1 MPVRRSLKNVVHNY
15 TEPQVKVREATSNDP
30 WGPSS
35 SLMTEIADLTYH
47 VVAFSEI
54 MSMIWKRL
62 NDHGKNWRHVY
73 KSLVLLDY
81 IIKTGSERVAQ
92 QCKENIF
99 AIQTLKDFQFIDRD
113 GKDQGVNVREKS
125 KQLVALLKDDDR
137 LKQERQR
144 ALKAK
149 ERFAQANT
157 GIGSSSPQ
165 LFSESQ
171 EGKGASSSPYRADD
185 TNFGD
190 VGPAS
195 EATAGTPPG
204 ISSDIEQARPQTHG
218 EEELQ
223 LQLALAMSKEEADQ
237 VSKEMAQVK
246 SQPGAAQGPPGPP
259 APAPA
264 AAPQP
269 PAEDDDIQL
278 RYVLAM
284 SKGEAEKEERMRRG
298 DDVRLQM
305 ALEESQKEN
314 SKEELNQS
322 SLLDLADTT
331 PPGHAADPWGGPAPA
346 NNSAPQPIRQTDPWG
361 GGATISA
368 PASATN
374 MAAVA
379 QADPW
384 GSSSPPAQ
392 PKSAP
397 PPIQQADPWG
407 GGSTSQP
414 SSQSQSPWG
423 SPAISSSAPVSS
435 TSFDAFGNSS
445 QTASND
451 LDGFDLLGSRS
462 TGGSGDLLG
471 GGVSL
476 QNNVGPFNMM
486 GLDQGLPMQPGGKQ
500 KTPETF
506 LGENSSLVNL
516 DNLISQPAAPP
527 PVLPPPAQPAVT
539 NPFLGIAPPSQPLS
553 QPPPAAKPVSNP
565 FQAQMV
571 RPPTINQMRSPPGP
585 PVQPGLVGLG
595 GADGLPQPL
604 LPMGTTAQPA
614 QPTNPFLHDGA
625 GPGFTH
631 AAGRQAEDA
640 GDLPWRELVPGEPGQ
655 PDQPA
660 RRPATRATAAG
671 ATSRH
676 EPLPWDRATLS
687 TALAT
692 ASGSQAGQQP
702 IPGSD
707 GQTAHYKPDALAART
722 ARAAGTGRTGR
733 CGRPPTTAPPHGN
746 HSTAGAANQPLLM
759 KLCCSAPVSSTSF
772 DAFGNSSQTASN
784 DLDGFDL
791 LGSRST
797 GGSGDLL
804 GGGVSSQNNVDAF
817 NMMGLDQGL
826 PMQPGGKQKTPETFL
841 GENSSLV
848 NLDNLISQPAAPPP
862 VLPPP
867 AQPAVT
873 NPFLGIA
880 PPSQPL
886 SQPPPASKPVSNPF
900 QAQMVRPPTIN
911 QMRSPPGPPVQ
922 PGLVG
927 LGGADGLPQPLLP
940 MGTTAQPAQPTNP
953 FL

>member
-171 EGKGASSSPYRADD
+171 EGKGASSSPYRA
-185 TNFGD
+185 
-190 VGPAS
+190 
-195 EATAGTPPG
+195 GTPPG

-237 VSKEMAQVK
+237 VGKE
-246 SQPGAAQGPPGPP
+246 
-259 APAPA
+259 
-264 AAPQP
+264 
-269 PAEDDDIQL
+269 
-278 RYVLAM
+278 
-284 SKGEAEKEERMRRG
+284 EERMRRG

-331 PPGHAADPWGGPAPA
+331 PPGHAADPWGAPAPA
-346 NNSAPQPIRQTDPWG
+346 NNSAPQPIRQADPWG
-361 GGATISA
+361 GGGASISA
-368 PASATN
+368 PPSATN
-374 MAAVA
+374 MAAAA

-435 TSFDAFGNSS
+435 TSFDAFGNPP
-445 QTASND
+445 ANND

-471 GGVSL
+471 GGVAGQ
-476 QNNVGPFNMM
+476 QNSGGAFNMM
-486 GLDQGLPMQPGGKQ
+486 GLDMGLPMQGGKQ

-516 DNLISQPAAPP
+516 DNLISAPAAPP
-527 PVLPPPAQPAVT
+527 PQLPPPVQPAGT
-539 NPFLGIAPPSQPLS
+539 NPFLGVAPPGLPQPLSQPPLS

-565 FQAQMV
+565 FQAQVV

-585 PVQPGLVGLG
+585 PVQPGLQGLG
-595 GADGLPQPL
+595 GADLLPQPL
-604 LPMGTTAQPA
+604 LPMGNSAQQV
-614 QPTNPFLHDGA
+614 QPTNPFL
-625 GPGFTH
+625 
-631 AAGRQAEDA
+631 
-640 GDLPWRELVPGEPGQ
+640 
-655 PDQPA
+655 
-660 RRPATRATAAG
+660 
-671 ATSRH
+671 
-676 EPLPWDRATLS
+676 
-687 TALAT
+687 
-692 ASGSQAGQQP
+692 
-702 IPGSD
+702 
-707 GQTAHYKPDALAART
+707 
-722 ARAAGTGRTGR
+722 
-733 CGRPPTTAPPHGN
+733 
-746 HSTAGAANQPLLM
+746 
-759 KLCCSAPVSSTSF
+759 
-772 DAFGNSSQTASN
+772 
-784 DLDGFDL
+784 
-791 LGSRST
+791 
-797 GGSGDLL
+797 
-804 GGGVSSQNNVDAF
+804 
-817 NMMGLDQGL
+817 
-826 PMQPGGKQKTPETFL
+826 
-841 GENSSLV
+841 
-848 NLDNLISQPAAPPP
+848 
-862 VLPPP
+862 
-867 AQPAVT
+867 
-873 NPFLGIA
+873 
-880 PPSQPL
+880 
-886 SQPPPASKPVSNPF
+886 
-900 QAQMVRPPTIN
+900 
-911 QMRSPPGPPVQ
+911 
-922 PGLVG
+922 
-927 LGGADGLPQPLLP
+927 
-940 MGTTAQPAQPTNP
+940 
-953 FL
+953 

>member
-237 VSKEMAQVK
+237 MSQVK
-246 SQPGAAQGPPGPP
+246 PAPGATPAPPAGPPT
-259 APAPA
+259 PA
-264 AAPQP
+264 AAPPQPQP

-331 PPGHAADPWGGPAPA
+331 PPGHAADPWGAPAPA
-346 NNSAPQPIRQTDPWG
+346 NNSAPQPIRQADPWG
-361 GGATISA
+361 GGGASISA
-368 PASATN
+368 PPSATN
-374 MAAVA
+374 MAAAA

-435 TSFDAFGNSS
+435 TSFDAFGNPP
-445 QTASND
+445 ANND

-471 GGVSL
+471 GGVAGQ
-476 QNNVGPFNMM
+476 QNSGGAFNMM
-486 GLDQGLPMQPGGKQ
+486 GLDMGLPMQGGKQ

-516 DNLISQPAAPP
+516 DNLISAPAAPP
-527 PVLPPPAQPAVT
+527 PQLPPPVQPAGT
-539 NPFLGIAPPSQPLS
+539 NPFLGVAPPGLPQPLSQPPLS

-565 FQAQMV
+565 FQAQVV

-585 PVQPGLVGLG
+585 PVQPGLQGLG
-595 GADGLPQPL
+595 GADLLPQPL
-604 LPMGTTAQPA
+604 LPMGNSAQQV
-614 QPTNPFLHDGA
+614 QPTNPFL
-625 GPGFTH
+625 
-631 AAGRQAEDA
+631 
-640 GDLPWRELVPGEPGQ
+640 
-655 PDQPA
+655 
-660 RRPATRATAAG
+660 
-671 ATSRH
+671 
-676 EPLPWDRATLS
+676 
-687 TALAT
+687 
-692 ASGSQAGQQP
+692 
-702 IPGSD
+702 
-707 GQTAHYKPDALAART
+707 
-722 ARAAGTGRTGR
+722 
-733 CGRPPTTAPPHGN
+733 
-746 HSTAGAANQPLLM
+746 
-759 KLCCSAPVSSTSF
+759 
-772 DAFGNSSQTASN
+772 
-784 DLDGFDL
+784 
-791 LGSRST
+791 
-797 GGSGDLL
+797 
-804 GGGVSSQNNVDAF
+804 
-817 NMMGLDQGL
+817 
-826 PMQPGGKQKTPETFL
+826 
-841 GENSSLV
+841 
-848 NLDNLISQPAAPPP
+848 
-862 VLPPP
+862 
-867 AQPAVT
+867 
-873 NPFLGIA
+873 
-880 PPSQPL
+880 
-886 SQPPPASKPVSNPF
+886 
-900 QAQMVRPPTIN
+900 
-911 QMRSPPGPPVQ
+911 
-922 PGLVG
+922 
-927 LGGADGLPQPLLP
+927 
-940 MGTTAQPAQPTNP
+940 
-953 FL
+953 

>member
-125 KQLVALLKDDDR
+125 KQLVALLKDDER

-165 LFSESQ
+165 LFSETQ

-237 VSKEMAQVK
+237 
-246 SQPGAAQGPPGPP
+246 
-259 APAPA
+259 
-264 AAPQP
+264 
-269 PAEDDDIQL
+269 
-278 RYVLAM
+278 
-284 SKGEAEKEERMRRG
+284 EERMRRG

-331 PPGHAADPWGGPAPA
+331 PPGPAADPWGAPAPA
-346 NNSAPQPIRQTDPWG
+346 NNSAPQPIRQADPWGG

-374 MAAVA
+374 MSSLA

-445 QTASND
+445 QPAAND

-471 GGVSL
+471 GGGVSL
-476 QNNVGPFNMM
+476 QNNSGGVGAFNMM
-486 GLDQGLPMQPGGKQ
+486 GLDQGLPMQQGSK

-516 DNLISQPAAPP
+516 DNLISAPAAPP
-527 PVLPPPAQPAVT
+527 PQLPPPVQPAGT
-539 NPFLGIAPPSQPLS
+539 NPFLGIAPPPQPVA
-553 QPPPAAKPVSNP
+553 QPAPAKPVSNP

-585 PVQPGLVGLG
+585 PAQPGLVGLG
-595 GADGLPQPL
+595 GTDGLPQPL
-604 LPMGTTAQPA
+604 LPMGNTAQPA
-614 QPTNPFLHDGA
+614 QPTNPFL
-625 GPGFTH
+625 
-631 AAGRQAEDA
+631 
-640 GDLPWRELVPGEPGQ
+640 
-655 PDQPA
+655 
-660 RRPATRATAAG
+660 
-671 ATSRH
+671 
-676 EPLPWDRATLS
+676 
-687 TALAT
+687 
-692 ASGSQAGQQP
+692 
-702 IPGSD
+702 
-707 GQTAHYKPDALAART
+707 
-722 ARAAGTGRTGR
+722 
-733 CGRPPTTAPPHGN
+733 
-746 HSTAGAANQPLLM
+746 
-759 KLCCSAPVSSTSF
+759 
-772 DAFGNSSQTASN
+772 
-784 DLDGFDL
+784 
-791 LGSRST
+791 
-797 GGSGDLL
+797 
-804 GGGVSSQNNVDAF
+804 
-817 NMMGLDQGL
+817 
-826 PMQPGGKQKTPETFL
+826 
-841 GENSSLV
+841 
-848 NLDNLISQPAAPPP
+848 
-862 VLPPP
+862 
-867 AQPAVT
+867 
-873 NPFLGIA
+873 
-880 PPSQPL
+880 
-886 SQPPPASKPVSNPF
+886 
-900 QAQMVRPPTIN
+900 
-911 QMRSPPGPPVQ
+911 
-922 PGLVG
+922 
-927 LGGADGLPQPLLP
+927 
-940 MGTTAQPAQPTNP
+940 
-953 FL
+953 

>member
-125 KQLVALLKDDDR
+125 KQLVALLKDDER

-165 LFSESQ
+165 LFSETQ
-171 EGKGASSSPYRADD
+171 EGKGASSSPYR
-185 TNFGD
+185 
-190 VGPAS
+190 
-195 EATAGTPPG
+195 GTPPG

-237 VSKEMAQVK
+237 VSKE
-246 SQPGAAQGPPGPP
+246 
-259 APAPA
+259 
-264 AAPQP
+264 
-269 PAEDDDIQL
+269 
-278 RYVLAM
+278 
-284 SKGEAEKEERMRRG
+284 EERMRRG

-331 PPGHAADPWGGPAPA
+331 PPGPAADPWGAPAPA
-346 NNSAPQPIRQTDPWG
+346 NNSAPQPIRQADPWGG

-374 MAAVA
+374 MSSLA

-445 QTASND
+445 QPAAND

-471 GGVSL
+471 GGGVSL
-476 QNNVGPFNMM
+476 QNNSGGVGAFNMM
-486 GLDQGLPMQPGGKQ
+486 GLDQGLPMQQGSK

-516 DNLISQPAAPP
+516 DNLISAPAAPP
-527 PVLPPPAQPAVT
+527 PQLPPPVQPAGT
-539 NPFLGIAPPSQPLS
+539 NPFLGIAPPPQPVA
-553 QPPPAAKPVSNP
+553 QPAPAKPVSNP

-585 PVQPGLVGLG
+585 PAQPGLVGLG
-595 GADGLPQPL
+595 GTDGLPQPL
-604 LPMGTTAQPA
+604 LPMGNTAQPA
-614 QPTNPFLHDGA
+614 QPTNPFL
-625 GPGFTH
+625 
-631 AAGRQAEDA
+631 
-640 GDLPWRELVPGEPGQ
+640 
-655 PDQPA
+655 
-660 RRPATRATAAG
+660 
-671 ATSRH
+671 
-676 EPLPWDRATLS
+676 
-687 TALAT
+687 
-692 ASGSQAGQQP
+692 
-702 IPGSD
+702 
-707 GQTAHYKPDALAART
+707 
-722 ARAAGTGRTGR
+722 
-733 CGRPPTTAPPHGN
+733 
-746 HSTAGAANQPLLM
+746 
-759 KLCCSAPVSSTSF
+759 
-772 DAFGNSSQTASN
+772 
-784 DLDGFDL
+784 
-791 LGSRST
+791 
-797 GGSGDLL
+797 
-804 GGGVSSQNNVDAF
+804 
-817 NMMGLDQGL
+817 
-826 PMQPGGKQKTPETFL
+826 
-841 GENSSLV
+841 
-848 NLDNLISQPAAPPP
+848 
-862 VLPPP
+862 
-867 AQPAVT
+867 
-873 NPFLGIA
+873 
-880 PPSQPL
+880 
-886 SQPPPASKPVSNPF
+886 
-900 QAQMVRPPTIN
+900 
-911 QMRSPPGPPVQ
+911 
-922 PGLVG
+922 
-927 LGGADGLPQPLLP
+927 
-940 MGTTAQPAQPTNP
+940 
-953 FL
+953 

>member
-125 KQLVALLKDDDR
+125 KQLVALLKDDER

-165 LFSESQ
+165 LFSETQ

-195 EATAGTPPG
+195 EATGTPPG

-246 SQPGAAQGPPGPP
+246 SQPAAASGPP
-259 APAPA
+259 APATA
-264 AAPQP
+264 ASQP
-269 PAEDDDIQL
+269 PAEEDDIQL

-331 PPGHAADPWGGPAPA
+331 PPGPAADPWGAPAPA
-346 NNSAPQPIRQTDPWG
+346 NNSAPQPIRQADPWGG

-374 MAAVA
+374 MSSLA

-445 QTASND
+445 QPAAND

-471 GGVSL
+471 GGGVSL
-476 QNNVGPFNMM
+476 QNNSGGVGAFNMM
-486 GLDQGLPMQPGGKQ
+486 GLDQGLPMQQGSK

-516 DNLISQPAAPP
+516 DNLISAPAAPP
-527 PVLPPPAQPAVT
+527 PQLPPPVQPAGT
-539 NPFLGIAPPSQPLS
+539 NPFLGIAPPPQPVA
-553 QPPPAAKPVSNP
+553 QPAPAKPVSNP

-585 PVQPGLVGLG
+585 PAQPGLVGLG
-595 GADGLPQPL
+595 GTDGLPQPL
-604 LPMGTTAQPA
+604 LPMGNTAQPA
-614 QPTNPFLHDGA
+614 QPTNPFL
-625 GPGFTH
+625 
-631 AAGRQAEDA
+631 
-640 GDLPWRELVPGEPGQ
+640 
-655 PDQPA
+655 
-660 RRPATRATAAG
+660 
-671 ATSRH
+671 
-676 EPLPWDRATLS
+676 
-687 TALAT
+687 
-692 ASGSQAGQQP
+692 
-702 IPGSD
+702 
-707 GQTAHYKPDALAART
+707 
-722 ARAAGTGRTGR
+722 
-733 CGRPPTTAPPHGN
+733 
-746 HSTAGAANQPLLM
+746 
-759 KLCCSAPVSSTSF
+759 
-772 DAFGNSSQTASN
+772 
-784 DLDGFDL
+784 
-791 LGSRST
+791 
-797 GGSGDLL
+797 
-804 GGGVSSQNNVDAF
+804 
-817 NMMGLDQGL
+817 
-826 PMQPGGKQKTPETFL
+826 
-841 GENSSLV
+841 
-848 NLDNLISQPAAPPP
+848 
-862 VLPPP
+862 
-867 AQPAVT
+867 
-873 NPFLGIA
+873 
-880 PPSQPL
+880 
-886 SQPPPASKPVSNPF
+886 
-900 QAQMVRPPTIN
+900 
-911 QMRSPPGPPVQ
+911 
-922 PGLVG
+922 
-927 LGGADGLPQPLLP
+927 
-940 MGTTAQPAQPTNP
+940 
-953 FL
+953 

>member
-171 EGKGASSSPYRADD
+171 EGKGASSSPYRGK
-185 TNFGD
+185 T
-190 VGPAS
+190 S
-195 EATAGTPPG
+195 GTPPG

-237 VSKEMAQVK
+237 
-246 SQPGAAQGPPGPP
+246 
-259 APAPA
+259 
-264 AAPQP
+264 
-269 PAEDDDIQL
+269 
-278 RYVLAM
+278 
-284 SKGEAEKEERMRRG
+284 EERMRRG

-414 SSQSQSPWG
+414 
-423 SPAISSSAPVSS
+423 SAPVSS

-571 RPPTINQMRSPPGP
+571 RPPTINQMRSPP
-585 PVQPGLVGLG
+585 
-595 GADGLPQPL
+595 
-604 LPMGTTAQPA
+604 
-614 QPTNPFLHDGA
+614 
-625 GPGFTH
+625 
-631 AAGRQAEDA
+631 
-640 GDLPWRELVPGEPGQ
+640 
-655 PDQPA
+655 
-660 RRPATRATAAG
+660 
-671 ATSRH
+671 
-676 EPLPWDRATLS
+676 
-687 TALAT
+687 
-692 ASGSQAGQQP
+692 
-702 IPGSD
+702 
-707 GQTAHYKPDALAART
+707 
-722 ARAAGTGRTGR
+722 
-733 CGRPPTTAPPHGN
+733 
-746 HSTAGAANQPLLM
+746 
-759 KLCCSAPVSSTSF
+759 
-772 DAFGNSSQTASN
+772 
-784 DLDGFDL
+784 
-791 LGSRST
+791 
-797 GGSGDLL
+797 
-804 GGGVSSQNNVDAF
+804 
-817 NMMGLDQGL
+817 
-826 PMQPGGKQKTPETFL
+826 
-841 GENSSLV
+841 
-848 NLDNLISQPAAPPP
+848 
-862 VLPPP
+862 
-867 AQPAVT
+867 
-873 NPFLGIA
+873 
-880 PPSQPL
+880 
-886 SQPPPASKPVSNPF
+886 
-900 QAQMVRPPTIN
+900 
-911 QMRSPPGPPVQ
+911 
-922 PGLVG
+922 
-927 LGGADGLPQPLLP
+927 
-940 MGTTAQPAQPTNP
+940 
-953 FL
+953 

>member
-171 EGKGASSSPYRADD
+171 EGKGASSSPYRA
-185 TNFGD
+185 
-190 VGPAS
+190 
-195 EATAGTPPG
+195 GTPPG

-237 VSKEMAQVK
+237 
-246 SQPGAAQGPPGPP
+246 
-259 APAPA
+259 
-264 AAPQP
+264 
-269 PAEDDDIQL
+269 
-278 RYVLAM
+278 
-284 SKGEAEKEERMRRG
+284 EERMRRG

-331 PPGHAADPWGGPAPA
+331 PPGHAADPWGAPAPA
-346 NNSAPQPIRQTDPWG
+346 NNSAPQPIRQADPWG
-361 GGATISA
+361 GGGASISA
-368 PASATN
+368 PPSATN
-374 MAAVA
+374 MAAAA

-435 TSFDAFGNSS
+435 TSFDAFGNPP
-445 QTASND
+445 ANND

-471 GGVSL
+471 GGVAGQ
-476 QNNVGPFNMM
+476 QNSGGAFNMM
-486 GLDQGLPMQPGGKQ
+486 GLDMGLPMQGGKQ

-516 DNLISQPAAPP
+516 DNLISAPAAPP
-527 PVLPPPAQPAVT
+527 PQLPPPVQPAGT
-539 NPFLGIAPPSQPLS
+539 NPFLGVAPPGLPQPLSQPPLS

-565 FQAQMV
+565 FQAQVV

-585 PVQPGLVGLG
+585 PVQPGLQGLG
-595 GADGLPQPL
+595 GADLLPQPL
-604 LPMGTTAQPA
+604 LPMGNSAQQV
-614 QPTNPFLHDGA
+614 QPTNPFL
-625 GPGFTH
+625 
-631 AAGRQAEDA
+631 
-640 GDLPWRELVPGEPGQ
+640 
-655 PDQPA
+655 
-660 RRPATRATAAG
+660 
-671 ATSRH
+671 
-676 EPLPWDRATLS
+676 
-687 TALAT
+687 
-692 ASGSQAGQQP
+692 
-702 IPGSD
+702 
-707 GQTAHYKPDALAART
+707 
-722 ARAAGTGRTGR
+722 
-733 CGRPPTTAPPHGN
+733 
-746 HSTAGAANQPLLM
+746 
-759 KLCCSAPVSSTSF
+759 
-772 DAFGNSSQTASN
+772 
-784 DLDGFDL
+784 
-791 LGSRST
+791 
-797 GGSGDLL
+797 
-804 GGGVSSQNNVDAF
+804 
-817 NMMGLDQGL
+817 
-826 PMQPGGKQKTPETFL
+826 
-841 GENSSLV
+841 
-848 NLDNLISQPAAPPP
+848 
-862 VLPPP
+862 
-867 AQPAVT
+867 
-873 NPFLGIA
+873 
-880 PPSQPL
+880 
-886 SQPPPASKPVSNPF
+886 
-900 QAQMVRPPTIN
+900 
-911 QMRSPPGPPVQ
+911 
-922 PGLVG
+922 
-927 LGGADGLPQPLLP
+927 
-940 MGTTAQPAQPTNP
+940 
-953 FL
+953 

>member
-237 VSKEMAQVK
+237 VGKE
-246 SQPGAAQGPPGPP
+246 
-259 APAPA
+259 
-264 AAPQP
+264 
-269 PAEDDDIQL
+269 
-278 RYVLAM
+278 
-284 SKGEAEKEERMRRG
+284 EERMRRG

-331 PPGHAADPWGGPAPA
+331 PPGHAADPWGAPAPA
-346 NNSAPQPIRQTDPWG
+346 NNSAPQPIRQADPWG
-361 GGATISA
+361 GGGASISA
-368 PASATN
+368 PPSATN
-374 MAAVA
+374 MAAAA

-435 TSFDAFGNSS
+435 TSFDAFGNPP
-445 QTASND
+445 ANND

-471 GGVSL
+471 GGVAGQ
-476 QNNVGPFNMM
+476 QNSGGAFNMM
-486 GLDQGLPMQPGGKQ
+486 GLDMGLPMQGGKQ

-516 DNLISQPAAPP
+516 DNLISAPAAPP
-527 PVLPPPAQPAVT
+527 PQLPPPVQPAGT
-539 NPFLGIAPPSQPLS
+539 NPFLGVAPPGLPQPLSQPPLS

-565 FQAQMV
+565 FQAQVV

-585 PVQPGLVGLG
+585 PVQPGLQGLG
-595 GADGLPQPL
+595 GADLLPQPL
-604 LPMGTTAQPA
+604 LPMGNSAQQV
-614 QPTNPFLHDGA
+614 QPTNPFL
-625 GPGFTH
+625 
-631 AAGRQAEDA
+631 
-640 GDLPWRELVPGEPGQ
+640 
-655 PDQPA
+655 
-660 RRPATRATAAG
+660 
-671 ATSRH
+671 
-676 EPLPWDRATLS
+676 
-687 TALAT
+687 
-692 ASGSQAGQQP
+692 
-702 IPGSD
+702 
-707 GQTAHYKPDALAART
+707 
-722 ARAAGTGRTGR
+722 
-733 CGRPPTTAPPHGN
+733 
-746 HSTAGAANQPLLM
+746 
-759 KLCCSAPVSSTSF
+759 
-772 DAFGNSSQTASN
+772 
-784 DLDGFDL
+784 
-791 LGSRST
+791 
-797 GGSGDLL
+797 
-804 GGGVSSQNNVDAF
+804 
-817 NMMGLDQGL
+817 
-826 PMQPGGKQKTPETFL
+826 
-841 GENSSLV
+841 
-848 NLDNLISQPAAPPP
+848 
-862 VLPPP
+862 
-867 AQPAVT
+867 
-873 NPFLGIA
+873 
-880 PPSQPL
+880 
-886 SQPPPASKPVSNPF
+886 
-900 QAQMVRPPTIN
+900 
-911 QMRSPPGPPVQ
+911 
-922 PGLVG
+922 
-927 LGGADGLPQPLLP
+927 
-940 MGTTAQPAQPTNP
+940 
-953 FL
+953 

>member
-125 KQLVALLKDDDR
+125 KQLVALLKDDER

-165 LFSESQ
+165 LFSETQ

-195 EATAGTPPG
+195 EATGTPPG

-237 VSKEMAQVK
+237 
-246 SQPGAAQGPPGPP
+246 
-259 APAPA
+259 
-264 AAPQP
+264 
-269 PAEDDDIQL
+269 
-278 RYVLAM
+278 
-284 SKGEAEKEERMRRG
+284 EERMRRG

-331 PPGHAADPWGGPAPA
+331 PPGPAADPWGAPAPA
-346 NNSAPQPIRQTDPWG
+346 NNSAPQPIRQADPWGG

-374 MAAVA
+374 MSSLA

-445 QTASND
+445 QPAAND

-471 GGVSL
+471 GGGVSL
-476 QNNVGPFNMM
+476 QNNSGGVGAFNMM
-486 GLDQGLPMQPGGKQ
+486 GLDQGLPMQQGSK

-516 DNLISQPAAPP
+516 DNLISAPAAPP
-527 PVLPPPAQPAVT
+527 PQLPPPVQPAGT
-539 NPFLGIAPPSQPLS
+539 NPFLGIAPPPQPVA
-553 QPPPAAKPVSNP
+553 QPAPAKPVSNP

-585 PVQPGLVGLG
+585 PAQPGLVGLG
-595 GADGLPQPL
+595 GTDGLPQPL
-604 LPMGTTAQPA
+604 LPMGNTAQPA
-614 QPTNPFLHDGA
+614 QPTNPFL
-625 GPGFTH
+625 
-631 AAGRQAEDA
+631 
-640 GDLPWRELVPGEPGQ
+640 
-655 PDQPA
+655 
-660 RRPATRATAAG
+660 
-671 ATSRH
+671 
-676 EPLPWDRATLS
+676 
-687 TALAT
+687 
-692 ASGSQAGQQP
+692 
-702 IPGSD
+702 
-707 GQTAHYKPDALAART
+707 
-722 ARAAGTGRTGR
+722 
-733 CGRPPTTAPPHGN
+733 
-746 HSTAGAANQPLLM
+746 
-759 KLCCSAPVSSTSF
+759 
-772 DAFGNSSQTASN
+772 
-784 DLDGFDL
+784 
-791 LGSRST
+791 
-797 GGSGDLL
+797 
-804 GGGVSSQNNVDAF
+804 
-817 NMMGLDQGL
+817 
-826 PMQPGGKQKTPETFL
+826 
-841 GENSSLV
+841 
-848 NLDNLISQPAAPPP
+848 
-862 VLPPP
+862 
-867 AQPAVT
+867 
-873 NPFLGIA
+873 
-880 PPSQPL
+880 
-886 SQPPPASKPVSNPF
+886 
-900 QAQMVRPPTIN
+900 
-911 QMRSPPGPPVQ
+911 
-922 PGLVG
+922 
-927 LGGADGLPQPLLP
+927 
-940 MGTTAQPAQPTNP
+940 
-953 FL
+953 

>member
-125 KQLVALLKDDDR
+125 KQLVALLKDDER

-165 LFSESQ
+165 LFSETQ

-195 EATAGTPPG
+195 EATGTPPG

-237 VSKEMAQVK
+237 VSKE
-246 SQPGAAQGPPGPP
+246 
-259 APAPA
+259 
-264 AAPQP
+264 
-269 PAEDDDIQL
+269 
-278 RYVLAM
+278 
-284 SKGEAEKEERMRRG
+284 EERMRRG

-331 PPGHAADPWGGPAPA
+331 PPGPAADPWGAPAPA
-346 NNSAPQPIRQTDPWG
+346 NNSAPQPIRQADPWGG

-374 MAAVA
+374 MSSLA

-445 QTASND
+445 QPAAND

-471 GGVSL
+471 GGGVSL
-476 QNNVGPFNMM
+476 QNNSGGVGAFNMM
-486 GLDQGLPMQPGGKQ
+486 GLDQGLPMQQGSK

-516 DNLISQPAAPP
+516 DNLISAPAAPP
-527 PVLPPPAQPAVT
+527 PQLPPPVQPAGT
-539 NPFLGIAPPSQPLS
+539 NPFLGIAPPPQPVA
-553 QPPPAAKPVSNP
+553 QPAPAKPVSNP

-585 PVQPGLVGLG
+585 PAQPGLVGLG
-595 GADGLPQPL
+595 GTDGLPQPL
-604 LPMGTTAQPA
+604 LPMGNTAQPA
-614 QPTNPFLHDGA
+614 QPTNPFL
-625 GPGFTH
+625 
-631 AAGRQAEDA
+631 
-640 GDLPWRELVPGEPGQ
+640 
-655 PDQPA
+655 
-660 RRPATRATAAG
+660 
-671 ATSRH
+671 
-676 EPLPWDRATLS
+676 
-687 TALAT
+687 
-692 ASGSQAGQQP
+692 
-702 IPGSD
+702 
-707 GQTAHYKPDALAART
+707 
-722 ARAAGTGRTGR
+722 
-733 CGRPPTTAPPHGN
+733 
-746 HSTAGAANQPLLM
+746 
-759 KLCCSAPVSSTSF
+759 
-772 DAFGNSSQTASN
+772 
-784 DLDGFDL
+784 
-791 LGSRST
+791 
-797 GGSGDLL
+797 
-804 GGGVSSQNNVDAF
+804 
-817 NMMGLDQGL
+817 
-826 PMQPGGKQKTPETFL
+826 
-841 GENSSLV
+841 
-848 NLDNLISQPAAPPP
+848 
-862 VLPPP
+862 
-867 AQPAVT
+867 
-873 NPFLGIA
+873 
-880 PPSQPL
+880 
-886 SQPPPASKPVSNPF
+886 
-900 QAQMVRPPTIN
+900 
-911 QMRSPPGPPVQ
+911 
-922 PGLVG
+922 
-927 LGGADGLPQPLLP
+927 
-940 MGTTAQPAQPTNP
+940 
-953 FL
+953 